1 MKVSVLNNEEYQFL
15 KNMLYVHGVSIHV
28 FEAPYA
34 VLDLFDIG
42 LRKSLY
48 LDYDYKQVEQ
58 KLRAYCHNEV
68 IYKVRDIFGVHY
80 IVLANQDDENNVVY
94 MIVGPYLEQND
105 KPSPEEIVKK
115 NNMELYH
122 NTVLKEYYNSL
133 PLCVDIESTMFT
145 FMNYFAKEGRFRMD
159 YLELEF
165 GEHRDGIEFQID
177 AQNDFAMELIE
188 ERYQVEDA
196 LLQAIEDGDQTR
208 AMLAMNEI
216 GKFRMEAR
224 TNDYLRNYQNMML
237 TLNVLFRKSV
247 QQARVHPAHIDSVS
261 TAFARRIEVSRN
273 RTELSRLMG
282 EMIRK
287 YCNLVQSYSLKG
299 YSELVENVINW
310 VEFNIQEPL
319 GLKDLA
325 MKFSVNASYLS
336 GQFKRETGET
346 LTNYINGR
354 RIQRSLYY
362 LTTTRLSIQEIAVKV
377 GIYDENYFSRIFKR
391 AKNMTPR
398 EYRNRLK

>member
-1 MKVSVLNNEEYQFL
+1 MNNEEYQFL
-15 KNMLYVHGVSIHV
+15 KNMLYAHGVGIHV
-28 FEAPYA
+28 FEAPYE
-34 VLDLFDIG
+34 VLHLFDMG

-48 LDYDYKQVEQ
+48 RDYDYMQVEQ
-58 KLRAYCHNEV
+58 QLRAFCHKEV
-68 IYKVRDIFGVHY
+68 IYTVRDIFGVHF
-80 IVLANQDDENNVVY
+80 IVMADPNTENDVIY
-94 MIVGPYLEQND
+94 MIAGPYLDQSD
-105 KPSPEEIVKK
+105 RPSPEEMVKK
-115 NNMELYH
+115 HNMELYH

-133 PLCVDIESTMFT
+133 PLCLDLESTIST
-145 FMNYFAKEGRFRMD
+145 FMNYFVKEEQFGMD

-165 GEHRDGIEFQID
+165 GEHQDGIEYQID
-177 AQNDFAMELIE
+177 VQNDFAMELIE
-188 ERYQVEDA
+188 ERYQFEDA
-196 LLQAIEDGDQTR
+196 LLQAIEEGDQTR

-247 QQARVHPAHIDSVS
+247 QQTRVHPAHIDSVS
-261 TAFARRIEVSRN
+261 TAFARKIEVSRN
-273 RTELSRLMG
+273 QMELSGLMR

-287 YCNLVQSYSLKG
+287 YCNLVQSYSLKD

-310 VEFNIQEPL
+310 VEFNLQEPL
-319 GLKDLA
+319 ALKYLA
-325 MKFSVNASYLS
+325 EKFSVNASYLS

-346 LTNYINGR
+346 MTNYINGR
-354 RIQRSLYY
+354 RIQKSLYY
-362 LTTTRLSIQEIAVKV
+362 LTTTRLSIQEIAAKV

-391 AKNMTPR
+391 VKNMTPR